1 MNVEFLLKLCVS
13 NAVIILCVQLAKKL
27 PSLAGLIATMPL
39 AGLIVLVWLYTDNP
53 GDFHLLTR
61 YTRAALWGI
70 LPSIA
75 FYLMAFLCFTK
86 SFSLPVTLSAS
97 FGVWLV
103 GAYVHQRML
112 G

>member
-1 MNVEFLLKLCVS
+1 MEFLLKLCVS

-39 AGLIVLVWLYTDNP
+39 AGLIVLVWVYTDRR
-53 GDFHLLTR
+53 GDFDFMLT
-61 YTRAALWGI
+61 YTRGALWGI

-75 FYLMAFLCFTK
+75 FYLVALLCF
-86 SFSLPVTLSAS
+86 SRHLSLPMTLAAS
-97 FGVWLV
+97 FAVWLA
-103 GAYVHQRML
+103 GAVVHQRFL